1 MVRSM
6 EKIMK
11 IECPKRV
18 PKLKTETIDVVP
30 KPLELNL
37 ANIEPY
43 TEPGIVVQID
53 LNLDQLEEP
62 EE

>member
-1 MVRSM
+1 MVRNM

-18 PKLKTETIDVVP
+18 LKLKTEAIDVIP
-30 KPLELNL
+30 QPLELNL
-37 ANIEPY
+37 TNIEPY
-43 TEPGIVVQID
+43 TEPGITVHID

>member
-1 MVRSM
+1 MVRNM

-11 IECPKRV
+11 TECPKRV
-18 PKLKTETIDVVP
+18 PELKTESIDVVP
-30 KPLELNL
+30 QPLELNL
-37 ANIEPY
+37 TNIEPY
-43 TEPGIVVQID
+43 TEPGITVHID